1 MTVVAGLTV
10 NGPGTG
16 IDVQGLV
23 KSLVGAQTAPKQAQ
37 IDSQTKT
44 STAQLTSIGKIQAAL
59 DAFRGALDTMTK
71 TVNFSG
77 LSSTL
82 SNDKLA
88 TVTLGPGAAA
98 GNFTLGVTQ
107 LVGHG
112 VKGLHG
118 SNSWRAD
125 GRCQFRGLGDGVYGL
140 PVRQELQRQCATG
153 RNPAAG
159 ARFAQLAVRQ
169 RGLECEHP
177 D

>member
-59 DAFRGALDTMTK
+59 DAFRQLY
-71 TVNFSG
+71 
-77 LSSTL
+77 
-82 SNDKLA
+82 
-88 TVTLGPGAAA
+88 A
-98 GNFTLGVTQ
+98 GCHPI
-107 LVGHG
+107 GHG

-169 RGLECEHP
+169 RGLECQHP